1 MASGPATNGAL
12 NDMSLEDIE
21 SQIASLQLL
30 KSQKILE
37 AAPKKSKKD
46 MKKEKAGKIEVKV
59 PKVCPRSNTVL
70 IYRERKVEMGRFV
83 GANF

>member
-1 MASGPATNGAL
+1 MASVAAANGSPS
-12 NDMSLEDIE
+12 NMSLEDIE

-46 MKKEKAGKIEVKV
+46 LKKEKPGKIEVKV
-59 PKVCPRSNTVL
+59 PKVCPPQKQGLTC
-70 IYRERKVEMGRFV
+70 REQRVRAFG
-83 GANF
+83 

>member
-1 MASGPATNGAL
+1 MASVPAANGSPST
-12 NDMSLEDIE
+12 MSLEDIE

-46 MKKEKAGKIEVKV
+46 LKKEKAGRIEVKV
-59 PKVCPRSNTVL
+59 PKVHPPKNRS
-70 IYRERKVEMGRFV
+70 
-83 GANF
+83 